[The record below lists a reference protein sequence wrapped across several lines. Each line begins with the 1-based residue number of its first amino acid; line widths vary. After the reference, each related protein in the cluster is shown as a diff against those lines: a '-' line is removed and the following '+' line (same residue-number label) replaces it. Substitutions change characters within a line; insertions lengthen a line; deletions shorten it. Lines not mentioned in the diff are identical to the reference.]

1 MSLQIVK
8 FLLISNIILASGH
21 FSSGYEKS
29 INYSFS
35 YSLDNENYYNYID
48 EENFEVVELK
58 PKLYSAVTNIVF
70 KGKYELG
77 YEYLYNTSF
86 INGYNL
92 PYRGSY
98 NYIYAKYHLKER
110 DKFPINLSFN
120 FKYGETGSFR
130 NNNDYVFNS
139 KSFGFGIYKEID
151 MGKYPLLT
159 VLSLNKYSTYINDI
173 PQIDYNVITID
184 LLLKLTVDNANNTKM
199 RDIIWLGPRVSAI
212 DDDQRIGFAVGLYHP
227 IK

>member
-1 MSLQIVK
+1 M
-8 FLLISNIILASGH
+8 ASGY
-21 FSSGYEKS
+21 FSNGYEKS

-35 YSLDNENYYNYID
+35 YRLDNENYYDYLD
-48 EENFEVVELK
+48 EENFNIIELK
-58 PKLYSAVTNIVF
+58 PKLYSAVVNLVL

-98 NYIYAKYHLKER
+98 NYIYLKYHFKER

-120 FKYGETGSFR
+120 LKYGETGSYR
-130 NNNDYVFNS
+130 NNNNYVFNS
-139 KSFGFGIYKEID
+139 ESFGIAIYKEIS
-151 MGKYPLLT
+151 MGEYPLLSI
-159 VLSLNKYSTYINDI
+159 LSLNKYATFIGDLSQTEYNIISFDI
-173 PQIDYNVITID
+173 
-184 LLLKLTVDNANNTKM
+184 LLKLIVDNADNTKM
-199 RDIIWLGPRVSAI
+199 RDIIWFGPNISAI
-212 DDDQRIGFAVGLYHP
+212 GNDQQIGFSIGLYHP